1 MAYLFIGS
9 TGDRAGH
16 SLLTWALAQKL
27 VDKGMRV
34 GFVKPFGTDPLFVR
48 GTWTDH
54 DAYLLKEA
62 MHLDEPMERI
72 CPFLVSDESWR
83 HKGNDELMSDFR
95 SLAEEL
101 SERKDV
107 LLVMGSKHIFFDDAA
122 CPIPDISFI
131 PEIKA
136 QFVLAHRYRRMS
148 RSIYSILSVSSLL
161 RDRIRGIIVNRVP
174 PKELATIRSQ
184 LVHSLLQKGIPMT
197 AALPEDPV
205 LSFRSLHEVKDV
217 LSAELLSG
225 EANLGKPVGRITAG
239 SLDLTGNLVI
249 FKRAYNKII
258 LLEPLSGEDREP
270 ESPRPI
276 AGILLTGGRN
286 PAPQLLLAAEKAKVP
301 LLLIQH
307 DTFAAME
314 LLEQS
319 TSRLSPLD
327 EVKMRHFTDLL
338 DQEGAFERLFTSL
351 GIS

>member
-27 VDKGMRV
+27 VEKGLKI

-48 GTWTDH
+48 GAWTDH
-54 DAYLLKEA
+54 DAYLFKEA
-62 MHLDEPMERI
+62 LHLEEPMERI
-72 CPFLVSDESWR
+72 CPFLVSDETWR
-83 HKGNDELMSDFR
+83 QKGNDELMNDFR
-95 SLAEEL
+95 SLAEGL
-101 SERKDV
+101 SEGKDI

-131 PEIKA
+131 PELRA
-136 QFVLAHRYRRMS
+136 HFVLAHRYRKMS

-161 RDRIRGIIVNRVP
+161 RERIKGIIVNRVP
-174 PKELATIRSQ
+174 PKELTLIRTQ
-184 LVHSLLQKGIPMT
+184 LVLSLLQKGIPMT

-205 LSFRSLHEVKDV
+205 LSFRSLHEVRDV

-225 EANLGKPVGRITAG
+225 EANLGKPIGGITAG
-239 SLDLTGNLVI
+239 SADLTGNLVL
-249 FKRAYNKII
+249 FKRSYNKII
-258 LLEPLSGEDREP
+258 LLEPLAGEGREP

-286 PAPQLLLAAEKAKVP
+286 PAPQLLLAAERANVP
-301 LLLIQH
+301 LLQIKH

-327 EVKMRHFTDLL
+327 EVKMRHFADLM
-338 DQEGAFERLFTSL
+338 DQDGAFERLFKSL
-351 GIS
+351 EIS

>member
-27 VDKGMRV
+27 VEKGLKI
-34 GFVKPFGTDPLFVR
+34 GFVKPFGTDPLFVQ
-48 GTWTDH
+48 GAWTDH
-54 DAYLLKEA
+54 DAYLFKEA
-62 MHLDEPMERI
+62 LHLDEPMDRI
-72 CPFLVSDESWR
+72 CPFLVSDETWR
-83 HKGNDELMSDFR
+83 QKGNDELMNDFR
-95 SLAEEL
+95 SLAEGL
-101 SERKDV
+101 SEGKDI

-131 PEIKA
+131 PELRA
-136 QFVLAHRYRRMS
+136 DFVLAHRYRRMS

-161 RDRIRGIIVNRVP
+161 RERIKGIIVNRVP
-174 PKELATIRSQ
+174 PKELTMIRTQ
-184 LVHSLLQKGIPMT
+184 LVLSLLQKGIPMT

-205 LSFRSLHEVKDV
+205 LSFRSLHEVRDV

-225 EANLGKPVGRITAG
+225 EANLGKPIGGITAG
-239 SLDLTGNLVI
+239 SADLTGNLVL

-258 LLEPLSGEDREP
+258 LLEPLAGEGREP

-286 PAPQLLLAAEKAKVP
+286 PAPQLLLAAERANVP
-301 LLLIQH
+301 LLLIKH

-314 LLEQS
+314 LLEQT

-327 EVKMRHFTDLL
+327 EVKMKHFANLL
-338 DQEGAFERLFTSL
+338 DQDGAFDRLFTSL